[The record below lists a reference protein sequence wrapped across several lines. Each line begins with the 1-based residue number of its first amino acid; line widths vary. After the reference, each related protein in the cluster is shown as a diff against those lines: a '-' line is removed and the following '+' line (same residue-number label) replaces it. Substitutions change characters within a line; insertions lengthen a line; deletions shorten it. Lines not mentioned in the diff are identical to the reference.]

1 MRKIKS
7 SRVKVRDLN
16 ILSAIRGEC
25 QMGTIKNTS
34 NKKHYTRKS
43 KHKNIEF

>member
-1 MRKIKS
+1 MRTIKS
-7 SRVKVRDLN
+7 SRVKARDLN

-43 KHKNIEF
+43 KHRNAEY